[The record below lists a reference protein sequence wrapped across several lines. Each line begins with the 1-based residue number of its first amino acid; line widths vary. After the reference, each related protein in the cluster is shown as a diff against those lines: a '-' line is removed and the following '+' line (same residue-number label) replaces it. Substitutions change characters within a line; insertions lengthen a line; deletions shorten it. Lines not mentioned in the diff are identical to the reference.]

1 MIKISTITPCYKM
14 GKYLPK
20 FLEELQKQ
28 TIFPNFE
35 LVLDLNDP
43 EPWELELVN
52 KYIEMYPKGVIKL
65 IVTSPVEPIGV
76 SMNTCIKESNGDYL
90 TIWNVDDLREP
101 DSLEK
106 QMKVLDE
113 NEDVDIVNSNFTI
126 VTNFGDKTGQKIDHT
141 IATEND
147 YKRGM
152 LLGPFFMFRK
162 KICDK
167 SGYFDEQLKSGADF
181 DFAIRLAYNGKIMFS
196 KGNGG
201 FYLNEG
207 MGASTSGN
215 KQEIEKTFIYLRY
228 GINDKIISE
237 GCNVHLNK
245 AMEYDIENIIS
256 YGKKINYKNYISK
269 NNN

>member
-1 MIKISTITPCYKM
+1 M

-20 FLEELQKQ
+20 FLEDLGKQ

-35 LVLDLNDP
+35 VVLDLNDP
-43 EPWELELVN
+43 EPWELELVED
-52 KYIEMYPKGVIKL
+52 YIDRYPKGVIKL
-65 IVTSPVEPIGV
+65 ILTTPVEQIGV
-76 SMNTCIKESNGDYL
+76 SMNTCIKEASGEYL

-113 NEDVDIVNSNFTI
+113 NEDVDIVNTNFTI
-126 VTNFGDKTGQKIDHT
+126 VRSFGSKVGQQIDHT

-162 KICDK
+162 SICERA
-167 SGYFDEQLKSGADF
+167 GYFDEQLKSGADF
-181 DFAIRLAYNGKIMFS
+181 DFAIRLAYNGKTMFS
-196 KGNGG
+196 EGNGG

-207 MGASTSGN
+207 LGASTSGDR
-215 KQEIEKTFIYLRY
+215 QPIEKTFIYVRY

-237 GCNVHLNK
+237 GCNAYMDR
-245 AMEYDIENIIS
+245 AMEYDIENITN
-256 YGKKINYKNYISK
+256 YGKKINFKKFINENK
-269 NNN
+269 RNN